1 MTSMKKQKLYNPP
14 LFVLLVFSALLVFT
28 ACGQSPE
35 KQAETAIPVENE
47 VKEEAPALVEVAI
60 AELLADPFSYENREV
75 RIEGVISHVCRHS
88 GDKMRVQQDE
98 SELSIQVKLGEFTGQ
113 FNTESEGTRVI
124 VWGTLMTE
132 VANLEELEAH
142 QHEGEEDH
150 ECETTQQAIEAMK
163 AKGLDPKVNTFIKLG
178 KYEIVVTS

>member
-1 MTSMKKQKLYNPP
+1 MKKQKFFSKS
-14 LFVLLVFSALLVFT
+14 FVFVFVFSLLLVFT
-28 ACGQSPE
+28 ACDKAPE
-35 KQAETAIPVENE
+35 QQAETAIPVESE
-47 VKEEAPALVEVAI
+47 VKEEAPALVELAI

-88 GDKMRVQQDE
+88 GDKMRVQQDD
-98 SELSIQVKLGEFTGQ
+98 SELSIQVKLGEFTEQ
-113 FNTESEGTRVI
+113 FNTESEGTRVV

-132 VANLEELEAH
+132 VLNLEELEAH

-163 AKGLDPKVNTFIKLG
+163 AKGLDPKVNTYVKLG
-178 KYEIVVTS
+178 KFEIIVPN